1 MKITRSSELLR
12 AVSIAV
18 ALAGSYAA
26 IWFGRGGAGADLKIL
41 DFAVFPLALWY
52 GLAGIAI
59 VAAAGIWVRPFKT
72 PRTIAGKTGTDKAGA
87 YETARLL
94 RLHSRSHMH
103 QGLRSSTG
111 EQEFYEET
119 TREIRELATR
129 CMSPLKMNG
138 SEAMQV
144 AGIGSALAAVGRAET
159 PFGHEHHNGFAYRDG
174 VDAGLPALNV
184 VVTQARSFWFDGI
197 AQPGAAGDGYT
208 MVRANYAEIRTL
220 ETESVVLAEAATVSP
235 ARPGS
240 APATQKIAQTSD
252 ALSDAAKLK
261 PRRRLSVSQSRRS
274 VATMDKRERA
284 TSTERQLVV
293 FRLASQV
300 YGVDIGSVREILRV
314 QQITHVPHAPE
325 FVQGVIN
332 LRGKICPVVDLRMRF
347 DVELSEL
354 TDESRIV
361 LANVHGD
368 DVGMI
373 VDAVTE
379 VLRISSDRVEPMP
392 EVVGVGDSGFIQ
404 GIANLDERLIIVVN
418 LEAAFSEASG
428 DRSNAAA

>member
-59 VAAAGIWVRPFKT
+59 VAAAGIWVRPFWT
-72 PRTIAGKTGTDKAGA
+72 PRTIAGKAGA
-87 YETARLL
+87 YETAGLSKPY
-94 RLHSRSHMH
+94 SRSRLR

-144 AGIGSALAAVGRAET
+144 AGIASALAAVGRADT

-174 VDAGLPALNV
+174 IDAGLPALNV
-184 VVTQARSFWFDGI
+184 VATQARSFWFDGI

-208 MVRANYAEIRTL
+208 MVRASYAEIRTL
-220 ETESVVLAEAATVSP
+220 ETESVVLAEAATASP
-235 ARPGS
+235 TRPGS
-240 APATQKIAQTSD
+240 EPATRKVAQTSD

-274 VATMDKRERA
+274 VVTMEKRERA
-284 TSTERQLVV
+284 TSMERQLVV

-300 YGVDIGSVREILRV
+300 YGVDIGSVREILRM

-325 FVQGVIN
+325 FVEGVIN
-332 LRGKICPVVDLRMRF
+332 LRGKICPVVDLRKRF
-347 DVELSEL
+347 GVEVSEL
-354 TDESRIV
+354 TDDSRIV
-361 LANVHGD
+361 LADVHGD
-368 DVGMI
+368 YVGMI

-379 VLRISSDRVEPMP
+379 VLRINSDRVEPMP
-392 EVVGVGDSGFIQ
+392 ELVGAGDSGFIE

-418 LEAAFSEASG
+418 LEAAFSEASA
-428 DRSNAAA
+428 DRSNVAA